1 MEEKSDILS
10 EPNSLHSELS
20 PSEKQKVGEITK
32 SINLNDSQSIIQYG
46 VGVQTKIS
54 EFSDNVLQEIQSK
67 DAGQS
72 GEILNNLMLKIK
84 EMDIGSLSTEESFL
98 AKVPILSGFVSS
110 TKKFISRYEKVS
122 FQIEKIIDELH
133 SARTNLLKDIQLL
146 ENLYNK
152 NFEYYKELYLYIIAG
167 EQKLKEL
174 SETTIPSFKEKAEK
188 SKDPLDAQKYQDL
201 MQMMNRFEKK
211 IYDLKLSK
219 TLSFQMAPQIRLI
232 QNNNQIL
239 IEKIQTSIL
248 NTIPLWKNHIVIAI
262 GLVRQKKALDAQKDI
277 TNATNEMLTK
287 NSELL
292 KMGSLEI
299 AKESERGIVDIETL
313 KKINDDL
320 IQTIDETLKI
330 QMEGKQ
336 KRISAETELNKLEVD
351 LKQRLIDAKKQIQS
365 KKSILPPLPKKKLS
379 GQEMHM

>member
-10 EPNSLHSELS
+10 DPSNLHSELS
-20 PSEKQKVGEITK
+20 PAEKQKVVEIAK
-32 SINLNDSQSIIQYG
+32 SINLNDSQSVIQYG
-46 VGVQTKIS
+46 VGVQSKIS

-167 EQKLKEL
+167 EEKLKEL
-174 SETTIPSFKEKAEK
+174 SETTVLSFKEKAEK

-201 MQMMNRFEKK
+201 VQMMNRFEKK

-277 TNATNEMLTK
+277 TNATNEMLSK

-299 AKESERGIVDIETL
+299 AKESERGIVDMETL
-313 KKINDDL
+313 KKINNDL

-336 KRISAETELNKLEVD
+336 KRILAETELNKLEID
-351 LKQRLIDAKKQIQS
+351 LKQRLIDAKKQIQ
-365 KKSILPPLPKKKLS
+365 
-379 GQEMHM
+379 

>member
-98 AKVPILSGFVSS
+98 AKVPIISGFVSS

-146 ENLYNK
+146 ESLYNK

-174 SETTIPSFKEKAEK
+174 SETTIPGFKEKAEK

-262 GLVRQKKALDAQKDI
+262 GLVRQKKALDAQKEI

-336 KRISAETELNKLEVD
+336 KRLSAETELNKIEVD
-351 LKQRLIDAKKQIQS
+351 LKQRLIDAKKQIQ
-365 KKSILPPLPKKKLS
+365 
-379 GQEMHM
+379 

>member
-351 LKQRLIDAKKQIQS
+351 LKQRLIDAKKQIQ
-365 KKSILPPLPKKKLS
+365 
-379 GQEMHM
+379 

>member
-1 MEEKSDILS
+1 MEEKSILS
-10 EPNSLHSELS
+10 SDPNNLNSELS
-20 PSEKQKVGEITK
+20 PSEKQKVQEISK
-32 SINLNDSQSIIQYG
+32 SINLNDSQGIIQYG
-46 VGVQTKIS
+46 VSVQTKIS

-133 SARTNLLKDIQLL
+133 SSRTNLLKDIQLL
-146 ENLYNK
+146 EGLYNK

-167 EQKLKEL
+167 ELKLKEL
-174 SETTIPSFKEKAEK
+174 IEITIPDIKGKAEK

-201 MQMMNRFEKK
+201 MQMVNRFEKK
-211 IYDLKLSK
+211 IHDLKLSK

-232 QNNNQIL
+232 QNNNQLL

-262 GLVRQKKALDAQKDI
+262 GLVRQKKALDAQKEI

-292 KMGSLEI
+292 KIGSIEI

-320 IQTIDETLKI
+320 INTIDETLKI

-351 LKQRLIDAKKQIQS
+351 LKQRLIEAKNQLQ
-365 KKSILPPLPKKKLS
+365 
-379 GQEMHM
+379 

>member
-1 MEEKSDILS
+1 MEKTPDPLAESTQVQTELTPSD
-10 EPNSLHSELS
+10 
-20 PSEKQKVGEITK
+20 KKKVQEISQ
-32 SINLNDSQSIIQYG
+32 SINLSDSQTIIQYG

-54 EFSDNVLQEIQSK
+54 EFSDQVLKEIQSK

-72 GEILNNLMLKIK
+72 GEILSNLMLKIK

-98 AKVPILSGFVSS
+98 SKVPILSNFVSS

-122 FQIEKIIDELH
+122 FQIEKITDELH
-133 SARTNLLKDIQLL
+133 SARTNLLKDIHLL
-146 ENLYNK
+146 EGLYNK
-152 NFEYYKELYLYIIAG
+152 NFEYYKELYLYIVAG
-167 EQKLKEL
+167 EEKLKEL
-174 SETTIPSFKEKAEK
+174 IGVIIPGFKLKAEQ

-201 MQMMNRFEKK
+201 MQMVNRFEKK
-211 IYDLKLSK
+211 IHDLKLSK

-232 QNNNQIL
+232 QNNNQLL

-262 GLVRQKKALDAQKDI
+262 GLVRQKKALDAQKEI
-277 TNATNEMLTK
+277 TKTTNDMLAK

-299 AKESERGIVDIETL
+299 AKESEKGIVDIETL

-320 IQTIDETLKI
+320 ILTIDETLKI

-336 KRISAETELNKLEVD
+336 KRISAETELNKLESD
-351 LKQRLIDAKKQIQS
+351 LKQRLMEAKNQYK
-365 KKSILPPLPKKKLS
+365 
-379 GQEMHM
+379 